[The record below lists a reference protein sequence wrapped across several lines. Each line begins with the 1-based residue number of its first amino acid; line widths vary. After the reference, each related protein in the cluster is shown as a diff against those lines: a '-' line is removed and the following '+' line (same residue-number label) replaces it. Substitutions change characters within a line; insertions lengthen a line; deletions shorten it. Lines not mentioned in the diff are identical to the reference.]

1 MLIAVLIVTYLI
13 NNKNYSDVSEIFH
26 LEYRFCWS
34 KVYNSGTFLSFFFFF
49 HLLTV
54 ENVFPVIF
62 LLFVRLVTDG
72 LMESYFGLQKIMP
85 RS

>member
-1 MLIAVLIVTYLI
+1 MFPKFSIWSIDSVGQKYTTQV
-13 NNKNYSDVSEIFH
+13 
-26 LEYRFCWS
+26 RF
-34 KVYNSGTFLSFFFFF
+34 FLFFFF

-85 RS
+85 KS